1 MPPRRAIHERERLVQ
16 PNTPESHGDCSAARL
31 FDQLWLTMIDILGGP
46 ATATLLRRSI
56 KRAAVHHT
64 DLNGFVIKREGFEYV
79 YEVPPQWGEARPAAV
94 ASLREVAHELTP
106 LLVELTG
113 HVVVRRLEA
122 DAELKRCRILFLER
136 TR

>member
-1 MPPRRAIHERERLVQ
+1 MV
-16 PNTPESHGDCSAARL
+16 DV
-31 FDQLWLTMIDILGGP
+31 LGGP

-56 KRAAVHHT
+56 KRAAAQHT
-64 DLNGFVIKREGFEYV
+64 DLNALVIKREGFEYV
-79 YEVPPQWGEARPAAV
+79 YEVPPQWVEGRAGAV
-94 ASLREVAHELTP
+94 ASLRDLAHELTP

-113 HVVVRRLEA
+113 QVVVRRLAA